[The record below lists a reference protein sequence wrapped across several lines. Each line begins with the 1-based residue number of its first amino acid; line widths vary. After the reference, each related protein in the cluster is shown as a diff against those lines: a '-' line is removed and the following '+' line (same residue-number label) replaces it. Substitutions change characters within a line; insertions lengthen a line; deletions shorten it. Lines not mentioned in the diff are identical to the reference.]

1 MSDPASS
8 FDASYHAYYTAVYRD
23 DEATR
28 QRLLAFYARVL
39 GPELPHDL
47 SSPILDLGCG
57 SGHALRFL
65 RSRGHTQLH
74 GIDINPAQVAAAVAD
89 GLAVEHAAVTRDWL
103 HAHPAR
109 FDLILATDVLEHV
122 PVAELAD
129 LLAAIRG
136 ALAPGGR
143 LVCTVPNAS
152 STIGLHWRHI
162 DLTHHTAFTTSS
174 LQLALAA
181 AGFTDLRLRGSA
193 VFRRE
198 DTTATP
204 ARRILER
211 TLQLVTRAWRRA
223 ELIGELG
230 LDEALAIPLDVNLLA
245 AARVPRGTPP
255 PPAAPSP

>member
-103 HAHPAR
+103 HA
-109 FDLILATDVLEHV
+109 
-122 PVAELAD
+122 
-129 LLAAIRG
+129 
-136 ALAPGGR
+136 
-143 LVCTVPNAS
+143 
-152 STIGLHWRHI
+152 
-162 DLTHHTAFTTSS
+162 
-174 LQLALAA
+174 
-181 AGFTDLRLRGSA
+181 
-193 VFRRE
+193 
-198 DTTATP
+198 
-204 ARRILER
+204 
-211 TLQLVTRAWRRA
+211 
-223 ELIGELG
+223 
-230 LDEALAIPLDVNLLA
+230 
-245 AARVPRGTPP
+245 PP
-255 PPAAPSP
+255 PPVCHAAALTRTSYRNRTG